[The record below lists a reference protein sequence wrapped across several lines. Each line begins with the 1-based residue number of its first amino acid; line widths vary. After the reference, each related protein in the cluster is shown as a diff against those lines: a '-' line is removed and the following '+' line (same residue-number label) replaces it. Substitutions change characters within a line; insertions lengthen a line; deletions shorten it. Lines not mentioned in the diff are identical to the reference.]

1 MQKLINWRGLCLLI
15 HRYWDIGSKFK
26 ISLSVFLSPI
36 LSVLYYNKFIQHIL
50 NLKYNLDF
58 SLVARKPS
66 DRNVSISIQYIII
79 VIFKD
84 VINVLYACMISV
96 NA

>member
-58 SLVARKPS
+58 SLVARKLR

-79 VIFKD
+79 DIFKD
-84 VINVLYACMISV
+84 LINALYACISV